1 MTHFPIQS
9 DIFSRMKRLMRG
21 ISFVAHFGLINVFL
35 KFRSRRL
42 IVVPA
47 QNEFEVKGTSITD
60 SPLLASY
67 PTMCA
72 LAANDEFVFNSF
84 RRSAVLIEALDHVS
98 IQQGYDYLH
107 EIVKLEGWNE
117 ISRNVLKSI
126 DAKGQPIRFRFS
138 NFGTFSPTLL
148 RYLKVFLE
156 IEKEI
161 GPLEAKTIAEIGV
174 GFGGQASLIHMM
186 TQPSQY
192 IFYDIPPVLNL
203 VNRFT
208 TELNVIGNFIYN
220 DGRTPIISNPDVVI
234 SNYAFS
240 ELSRPI
246 QEEYLNNVILRSKSG
261 YITWNS
267 LSAEKLDG
275 YTLADL
281 VKMIPNSEILPE
293 RPYTAEGNAIIVWKS
308 S

>member
-1 MTHFPIQS
+1 
-9 DIFSRMKRLMRG
+9 MKRIISG
-21 ISFVAHFGLINVFL
+21 ISFIVHFGLINVFY
-35 KFRSRRL
+35 KFRNRRL
-42 IVVPA
+42 IAVPA
-47 QNEFEVKGTSITD
+47 QKEFEVKGTSITD
-60 SPLLASY
+60 SSLLASY
-67 PTMCA
+67 PTLCA
-72 LAANDEFVFNSF
+72 RAASDDLVFNSF
-84 RRSAVLIEALDHVS
+84 RRAAVLVEALDHVS
-98 IQQGYDYLH
+98 IQQGSEYLR
-107 EIVKLEGWNE
+107 EVVKLDGWNANSKRVIE
-117 ISRNVLKSI
+117 SI
-126 DAKGQPIRFRFS
+126 DSIGQPIRFRFS
-138 NFGTFSPTLL
+138 KFGTFSPTLL

-161 GPLEAKTIAEIGV
+161 GPMEAKTIAEIGV
-174 GFGGQASLIHMM
+174 GFGGQASLVHMM

-208 TELNVIGNFIYN
+208 SELNVIGNFIYN

-293 RPYTAEGNAIIVWKS
+293 RPYTAEGNAIIVWK
-308 S
+308 